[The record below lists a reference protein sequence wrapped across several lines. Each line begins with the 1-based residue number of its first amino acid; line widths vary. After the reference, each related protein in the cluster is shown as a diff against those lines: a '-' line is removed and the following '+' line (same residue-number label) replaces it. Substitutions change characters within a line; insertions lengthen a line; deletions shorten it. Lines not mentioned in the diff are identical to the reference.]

1 MNEDRVI
8 QQRNWRSGRVIIRK
22 NLEHQRFITDI
33 CSINQWVAESDLY
46 HRGSKKTWMIGISS
60 CCSSYPWP
68 SLFTEDTTLS
78 YHGISFMGFSVCL
91 KMRFPQSS
99 GLVLYLCFTL
109 PKSISIFYTFVVFS
123 MALIPKPIHQVLL
136 RALHCICISP
146 WWVHRPH
153 PCCMSDGVLSLL
165 SITALGEGHPPT
177 PLYGQCHH
185 LFPAS

>member
-1 MNEDRVI
+1 MRTVI

-22 NLEHQRFITDI
+22 NLAHQRFVMDI
-33 CSINQWVAESDLY
+33 CSINQWVDEFDLY
-46 HRGSKKTWMIGISS
+46 CTGSKKTWMIGISS
-60 CCSSYPWP
+60 CCSSHPWP
-68 SLFTEDTTLS
+68 SLLFIEDTTLS
-78 YHGISFMGFSVCL
+78 YHGISFVGFSVCL

-109 PKSISIFYTFVVFS
+109 PKSSSIVYTFVVFS
-123 MALIPKPIHQVLL
+123 IALIPIYQVLP
-136 RALHCICISP
+136 RALHCICIFP

-153 PCCMSDGVLSLL
+153 PCCMSDGVLSLRPL

-185 LFPAS
+185 LCPAS